1 MLRIKIIIIIII
13 TLTITLIIVI
23 IIIILI
29 IIIIIIIII
38 MRRRITIMMI
48 ETFQGTKEHDF
59 GAVTYN
65 SASINIKIFP
75 TPNRAGTYRNSLIT
89 LSLGKLSP
97 SFCSGF

>member
-1 MLRIKIIIIIII
+1 MLIIKIIIIIII

-23 IIIILI
+23 I